1 MENIKNWVSTQI
13 VKQGFSVTLLLIA
26 CYVFNARVEKV
37 EAKNEQLQ
45 SELTAYL
52 KHDRIGSEQ
61 VLQMGIKVINENT
74 KVLERIEKRF

>member
-45 SELTAYL
+45 CELTAYL